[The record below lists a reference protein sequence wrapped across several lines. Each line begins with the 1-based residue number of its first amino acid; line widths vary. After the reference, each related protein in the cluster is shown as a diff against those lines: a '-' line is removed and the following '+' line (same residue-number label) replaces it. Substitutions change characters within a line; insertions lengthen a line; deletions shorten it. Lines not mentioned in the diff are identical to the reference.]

1 MTEKVKLF
9 KNILV
14 HPKSLLLILLVTA
27 IIVATSV
34 IIELN
39 QSKSEMMELME
50 KQGHSLLET
59 LLYSSNNALLS
70 YEKIEDELKQRL
82 LSNAVMIKMMYEKG
96 LINNSLLEDI

>member
-1 MTEKVKLF
+1 VKLF
-9 KNILV
+9 KNFFLQ
-14 HPKSLLLILLVTA
+14 PKSLILIFLVTA
-27 IIVATSV
+27 VIVISSV
-34 IIELN
+34 LIELN
-39 QSKSEMMELME
+39 QNKSEMVELME

-96 LINNSLLEDI
+96 LFRRYYKE